1 MVSLAL
7 QRFKIVVIL
16 RAIRFCVLSL
26 ALLFASYGARA
37 HGVESTNHGRQSAP
51 SGISW
56 IERFFGAQAA
66 ATVRIDGKAE
76 YRYIKNDGRPNHPT
90 GAFPNRANPYAI
102 RVQSFEYR
110 MPLRPSRA
118 ARISFVGHGVFG
130 VASNGIPFD
139 AATAEFWNRDR
150 WAGWNYEAIGGAI
163 DLGLDRN
170 NAHVQPDGTYHYH
183 GVPVGLIQ
191 KTNYRSKPRLIG
203 LAADG
208 FPIYAPF
215 GYRNP
220 NNTKSGIKELRPSY
234 RVKKGSRPS
243 GPGGRHDGRFGRD
256 FEYVKDLGDLDRCN
270 GRMGVTPKYPQG
282 VYYYVITSSFPYVP
296 RCWTG
301 SPDASFKKVPGK
313 WHGADPA
320 GEQGIEA
327 TAPRQRHTS
336 DGPGQGP
343 PREAIQACIG
353 HRLGQACSFR
363 APVGQAAGVC
373 RSVRSGEKACVPNW
387 HRGGRLGSNPGR
399 GPQRGPGLGAL
410 RPDRR

>member
-1 MVSLAL
+1 M
-7 QRFKIVVIL
+7 
-16 RAIRFCVLSL
+16 
-26 ALLFASYGARA
+26 ALLFASSAARA
-37 HGVESTNHGRQSAP
+37 HGVEATNHTRQPSP

-56 IERFFGAQAA
+56 VERFFGAQAA
-66 ATVRIDGKAE
+66 VTVRIDGNAGH
-76 YRYIKNDGRPNHPT
+76 RYVKSDGRPNHPT
-90 GAFPNRANPYAI
+90 GAFPNRANPHAI
-102 RVQSFEYR
+102 KAQSFEYR

-118 ARISFVGHGVFG
+118 ERISFVGHGDFG

-191 KTNYRSKPRLIG
+191 KTNYRSHPRLIG
-203 LAADG
+203 FAADG
-208 FPIYAPF
+208 FPIYAPY
-215 GYRNP
+215 GYRDP
-220 NNTKSGIKELRPSY
+220 HNTKSGIKELQPSY
-234 RVKKGSRPS
+234 RVKRGNRSS

-256 FEYVKDLGDLDRCN
+256 FEYVKNLGDLDRCN
-270 GRMGVTPKYPQG
+270 GRIGVTPEYPQG

-296 RCWTG
+296 RCWIG
-301 SPDASFKKVPGK
+301 SPDASFKKFPGK
-313 WHGADPA
+313 RRGIDPA
-320 GEQGIEA
+320 GEQGAEP
-327 TAPRQRHTS
+327 TAPPQPQTPGS

-343 PREAIQACIG
+343 QGRHEGGEAPPQEAIQACVG
-353 HRLGQACSFR
+353 RRLGQACSFR

-399 GPQRGPGLGAL
+399 GPQRGPGLGPL